1 VIRLLTPVAPLVST
15 GPSAAPKIEA
25 SGVLS
30 DSSFGGF
37 SAVAPGTWIE
47 IHGSNLAA
55 HARSWTVADFHGAQA
70 PTSLDGTAVTIGGQA
85 AFISYISPNQINA
98 QVPSGVAL
106 GLQDIRVTT
115 SAGASDPQT
124 IAVNQVQPGLLAPAA
139 LKVGDKQYTEAI
151 FPDGTTLALPAAVAA
166 AMQGSP
172 ARAPR
177 PGETIVLY
185 GVGFGTV
192 TPDPGAGTIVAND
205 NSLIL
210 PLQIFF
216 GGKPATVSYAGLA
229 PGMIGLYQFNVVVP
243 DTTPG
248 DAVPL
253 TFEVGLSTGQQ
264 VLYTAVQ
271 R

>member
-1 VIRLLTPVAPLVST
+1 M
-15 GPSAAPKIEA
+15 
-25 SGVLS
+25 
-30 DSSFGGF
+30 
-37 SAVAPGTWIE
+37 
-47 IHGSNLAA
+47 
-55 HARSWTVADFHGAQA
+55 
-70 PTSLDGTAVTIGGQA
+70 
-85 AFISYISPNQINA
+85 
-98 QVPSGVAL
+98 
-106 GLQDIRVTT
+106 
-115 SAGASDPQT
+115 
-124 IAVNQVQPGLLAPAA
+124 NQVQPGLLAPAA

-205 NSLIL
+205 NSLTL
-210 PLQIFF
+210 PFQIFF

-253 TFEVGLSTGQQ
+253 TFAVGLNTGQQ